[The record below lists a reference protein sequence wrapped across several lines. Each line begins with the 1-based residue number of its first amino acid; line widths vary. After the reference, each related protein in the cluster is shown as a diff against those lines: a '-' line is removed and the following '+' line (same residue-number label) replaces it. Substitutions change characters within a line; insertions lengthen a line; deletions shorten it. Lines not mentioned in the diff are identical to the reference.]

1 MPTLIDL
8 RRRIR
13 SVQNSEQITQAMKT
27 VSTAKFRKAQRTVQE
42 ARPFWHLFPEL
53 MNRLAYWAASGAHP
67 LLLRRDEKKVEVI
80 VITSDKGL
88 AGAYNSNLLAAA
100 EAFIQEKEKATGAGL
115 PSPGPATAT
124 SLAVPVLETGM
135 GGGRTGIRLVLI
147 GKKAVNFFRKHPHP
161 IDRTFSDRTDRLGR
175 EELRD
180 LSEFLMRQYAF
191 QKIDAVYIVTN
202 EFKSILAPRIM
213 THKVLPLEPDA
224 GKEASAALLPDWEPG
239 ERRLA
244 GFLLPLYVESQIHH
258 AFHESQAAEQAARMM
273 AMDNATQNAKELIE
287 DLVLQLNKI
296 RQAGITKELLEIM
309 TAVEALSEKA

>member
-8 RRRIR
+8 RRRIQ
-13 SVQNSEQITQAMKT
+13 SVRNSEQITQAMKT
-27 VSTAKFRKAQRTVQE
+27 VSTAKFRKAQRTVLE
-42 ARPFWHLFPEL
+42 ARPFWHIFPEL
-53 MNRLAYWAASGAHP
+53 MNRLAYWAAAGTHP
-67 LLLRRDEKKVEVI
+67 LLLRRDEKRIEVI

-100 EAFIQEKEKATGAGL
+100 DAFLAGKAKSAE
-115 PSPGPATAT
+115 
-124 SLAVPVLETGM
+124 V
-135 GGGRTGIRLVLI
+135 RLVLV
-147 GKKAVNFFRKHPHP
+147 GKKATVHFRKGPYP
-161 IDRTFSDRTDRLGR
+161 VDRTFGDRTDRLSR

-180 LSEFLMRQYAF
+180 LAEEIMRDYAF

-213 THKVLPLEPDA
+213 THQVLPIEPLA
-224 GKEASAALLPDWEPG
+224 GPETSATWLPDWDPAAA
-239 ERRLA
+239 RLA
-244 GFLLPLYVESQIHH
+244 GFILPLYVESQIHH

-273 AMDNATQNAKELIE
+273 AMDNATKNAEELID

-309 TAVEALSEKA
+309 TAVEALKQKE

>member
-13 SVQNSEQITQAMKT
+13 SVQNSAQITQAMKT

-53 MNRLAYWAASGAHP
+53 MNRLAYWAASGSHP
-67 LLLRRDEKKVEVI
+67 LFLRRDEKKVEVI
-80 VITSDKGL
+80 VVTSDKGL

-100 EAFIQEKEKATGAGL
+100 EVFIREKEKTTG
-115 PSPGPATAT
+115 
-124 SLAVPVLETGM
+124 V
-135 GGGRTGIRLVLI
+135 RLVLI

-161 IDRTFSDRTDRLGR
+161 IDRTFGDRTDRLGR

-224 GKEASAALLPDWEPG
+224 GKEASAALVPDWEP
-239 ERRLA
+239 EDRRLA

-273 AMDNATQNAKELIE
+273 AMDNATKNAEELID

-309 TAVEALSEKA
+309 TAVEALSQKA

>member
-13 SVQNSEQITQAMKT
+13 SVQNSAQITQAMKT

-53 MNRLAYWAASGAHP
+53 MSRLAYWASAGAHP
-67 LLLRRDEKKVEVI
+67 LLLRRDEKMIEVI
-80 VITSDKGL
+80 VVTSDKGL

-100 EAFIQEKEKATGAGL
+100 EAFIREKEK
-115 PSPGPATAT
+115 TAE
-124 SLAVPVLETGM
+124 V
-135 GGGRTGIRLVLI
+135 RLVLI
-147 GKKAVNFFRKHPHP
+147 GKKAVNFFRRHPHP
-161 IDRTFSDRTDRLGR
+161 IDRTFGDRTDRLGR
-175 EELRD
+175 PELRD

-224 GKEASAALLPDWEPG
+224 GREASAALPPDWEPG
-239 ERRLA
+239 DRRLA
-244 GFLLPLYVESQIHH
+244 AFLLPLYVESQIHH

-273 AMDNATQNAKELIE
+273 AMDNATKNAEELID

-309 TAVEALSEKA
+309 TAVEALSQKA

>member
-13 SVQNSEQITQAMKT
+13 SVQNSQQITQAMKT

-42 ARPFWHLFPEL
+42 DRPFWHLFPEL
-53 MNRLAYWAASGAHP
+53 MERLAYWAAAGSHP

-100 EAFIQEKEKATGAGL
+100 DAFIADKTK
-115 PSPGPATAT
+115 TAE
-124 SLAVPVLETGM
+124 V
-135 GGGRTGIRLVLI
+135 RLVLI
-147 GKKAVNFFRKHPHP
+147 GKKAVNHYRRGPHAV
-161 IDRTFSDRTDRLGR
+161 DRRFGDRTDRLTR
-175 EELRD
+175 EDLRG
-180 LSEFLMRQYAF
+180 LAEFLMREYTF
-191 QKIDAVYIVTN
+191 QKIDAVTIVTN

-213 THKVLPLEPDA
+213 THRVLPLEPSA
-224 GKEASAALLPDWEPG
+224 GTEASAALPPDWEPG

-244 GFLLPLYVESQIHH
+244 DFLLPLYVESQIHH

-273 AMDNATQNAKELIE
+273 AMDNATKNAEELIG

-309 TAVEALSEKA
+309 TAVEALSQKG

>member
-8 RRRIR
+8 RRRIQ
-13 SVQNSEQITQAMKT
+13 SVRNSEQITQAMKT

-53 MNRLAYWAASGAHP
+53 MNRLAYWAAAGAHP
-67 LLLRRDEKKVEVI
+67 LLLRRDEKKIEVL
-80 VITSDKGL
+80 VVTSDKGL

-100 EAFIQEKEKATGAGL
+100 DAFIQEKEKTTG
-115 PSPGPATAT
+115 
-124 SLAVPVLETGM
+124 V
-135 GGGRTGIRLVLI
+135 RLVLI
-147 GKKAVNFFRKHPHP
+147 GKKAANHFRKHPHP
-161 IDRTFSDRTDRLGR
+161 VDRAFGDRTDRLGR

-213 THKVLPLEPDA
+213 IHKVLPLEPA
-224 GKEASAALLPDWEPG
+224 PGVGASAALAPDWEPG
-239 ERRLA
+239 DRRLA
-244 GFLLPLYVESQIHH
+244 AFLLPLYVESQIHH

-273 AMDNATQNAKELIE
+273 AMDNATKNAKELIE

-309 TAVEALSEKA
+309 TAVEALSENK

>member
-13 SVQNSEQITQAMKT
+13 SVQNSAQITQAMKT

-53 MNRLAYWAASGAHP
+53 MNRLAYWAASGSHP
-67 LLLRRDEKKVEVI
+67 LLLRRDEKMIEVI
-80 VITSDKGL
+80 VVTSDKGL

-100 EAFIQEKEKATGAGL
+100 EAFIREKEKAAVAGL
-115 PSPGPATAT
+115 PSPGPGK
-124 SLAVPVLETGM
+124 TGV
-135 GGGRTGIRLVLI
+135 RLVLI
-147 GKKAVNFFRKHPHP
+147 GKKAVNFFRRHPHP
-161 IDRTFSDRTDRLGR
+161 IDRTFGDRTDRLGR
-175 EELRD
+175 AELRD

-191 QKIDAVYIVTN
+191 QKIDALYIVTN

-273 AMDNATQNAKELIE
+273 AMDNATKNAEELID

-309 TAVEALSEKA
+309 TAVEALSQKA

>member
-13 SVQNSEQITQAMKT
+13 SIQNSEQITQAMKT

-53 MNRLAYWAASGAHP
+53 MNRLAYWAAAGSHP
-67 LLLRRDEKKVEVI
+67 LLLRRDEKKVEVL
-80 VITSDKGL
+80 VVTSDKGL

-100 EAFIQEKEKATGAGL
+100 DAFIIEKKK
-115 PSPGPATAT
+115 TAE
-124 SLAVPVLETGM
+124 V
-135 GGGRTGIRLVLI
+135 RLVLI
-147 GKKAVNFFRKHPHP
+147 GKKAVNHFRKRSFAA
-161 IDRTFSDRTDRLGR
+161 DRTFGDRTDKLGR
-175 EELRD
+175 EELRE
-180 LSEFLMRQYAF
+180 LAEFLMRQYAF

-213 THKVLPLEPDA
+213 IHRVLPLEPA
-224 GKEASAALLPDWEPG
+224 PGVEASAALAPDWEPG

-244 GFLLPLYVESQIHH
+244 AFLLPLYVESQIHH

-273 AMDNATQNAKELIE
+273 AMDNATKNAKELIE

-309 TAVEALSEKA
+309 TAVEALSQKG